1 MPASVYIGLMS
12 GTSLDGIDAVAVSFE
27 PHFRLLGTH
36 SETLPESLNQNIR
49 SLLAPGDNEIDR
61 LGMLDLDLGK
71 AFAGASNNLL
81 AKHKLAHADIRAI
94 GSHGQTIRHRPEHHF
109 TLQSGDP
116 NTIAE
121 HTGIMTIADFRRRDM
136 AAGGQGAPLVPAF
149 HNALFHSPET
159 NRVIVNIGGMAN
171 LTVLP
176 ACPDAEVLGYDTGPG
191 NVLMDSWIH
200 EHQQLSYDRNGNWAA
215 QGNVIPQLLEQML
228 SLPFFHEPAPKSTGR
243 EQFNLIWIQRML
255 TLLDQAPNNTD
266 VQATLAELT
275 ATSIAMAIRSHGLET
290 AEVYL
295 CGGGS
300 HNRHLQ
306 QRIQALLPGYT
317 VATTAA
323 LNLHPD
329 WVEAVA
335 FAWLAKQTLENLPG
349 NMPTVTGAS
358 GYRILGAIYPA

>member
-1 MPASVYIGLMS
+1 MPASVFIGLMS
-12 GTSLDGIDAVAVSFE
+12 GTSLDGIDAVAVRFE
-27 PHFRLLGTH
+27 PHFELLETH
-36 SETLPESLNQNIR
+36 SEALPESLNQRIHG
-49 SLLAPGDNEIDR
+49 LLAPGDNEIDR
-61 LGMLDLDLGK
+61 LGMLDLELGK
-71 AFAGASNNLL
+71 AFADASNNLL
-81 AKHKLAHADIRAI
+81 TKCSLSSADIHAI
-94 GSHGQTIRHRPEHHF
+94 GSHGQTIRHRPEHNF

-121 HTGIMTIADFRRRDM
+121 HTGIMTVADFRRRDM

-149 HNALFHSPET
+149 HNALFRSTET

-176 ACPDAEVLGYDTGPG
+176 ANADADVLGYDTGPG
-191 NVLMDSWIH
+191 NVLMDSWIN
-200 EHQQLSYDRNGNWAA
+200 EHQQLSHDKDGNWAA
-215 QGNVIPQLLEQML
+215 QGSVIPQLLEQML

-255 TLLDQAPNNTD
+255 ALLDQAPNNTD
-266 VQATLAELT
+266 VQTTLAELT
-275 ATSIAMAIRSHGLET
+275 ATSIAMAIQSHQLDS

-323 LNLHPD
+323 LDLHPD

-335 FAWLAKQTLENLPG
+335 FAWLAKQTLDNLPG
-349 NMPTVTGAS
+349 NMPAVTGAS
-358 GYRILGAIYPA
+358 GFRILGAIYPA

>member
-1 MPASVYIGLMS
+1 MPAPVYIGLMS
-12 GTSLDGIDAVAVSFE
+12 GTSLDGIDAVAVRFE
-27 PHFRLLGTH
+27 PHFQLIETH
-36 SETLPESLNQNIR
+36 SEALPESLNQNIR

-61 LGMLDLDLGK
+61 LGMLDLELGN
-71 AFAGASNNLL
+71 AFAQASNNLL
-81 AKHKLAHADIRAI
+81 TKCHLVPADVCAI
-94 GSHGQTIRHRPEHHF
+94 GSHGQTIRHRPEHNF

-121 HTGIMTIADFRRRDM
+121 HTGIMTVADFRRRDM

-149 HNALFHSPET
+149 HNALFRSPDT

-176 ACPDAEVLGYDTGPG
+176 ADPEADVLGYDTGPG
-191 NVLMDSWIH
+191 NVLMDSWIN
-200 EHQQLSYDRNGNWAA
+200 EHQQRTYDKNGEWAA
-215 QGNVIPQLLEQML
+215 QGKVIPQLLEQML

-243 EQFNLIWIQRML
+243 EQFNLVWIQRML
-255 TLLDQAPNNTD
+255 SLLDLAPNSTD
-266 VQATLAELT
+266 VQTTLAELT
-275 ATSIAMAIRSHGLET
+275 ATSIAMAIRSHGLDK

-300 HNRHLQ
+300 HNQHLQ
-306 QRIQALLPGYT
+306 QRIQTLLPNYSVT
-317 VATTAA
+317 TTAA

-335 FAWLAKQTLENLPG
+335 FAWLAKQTLDDLPG

-358 GYRILGAIYPA
+358 GHRILGAIYPA